1 MTIDPCSTSNRKI
14 LGEISSNDLR
24 VRQPHQLAEV
34 IAAKR
39 EAAIREAWVNQANSD
54 RALREKITGR
64 VLVLTMLQTIATIA
78 VVAAAGAGALT
89 LPADFY
95 KFGLPSMSAVS
106 GLALVITKYLFDR
119 DLRQNLDEMMK
130 SGSQRGG
137 KTPHE

>member
-1 MTIDPCSTSNRKI
+1 M
-14 LGEISSNDLR
+14 
-24 VRQPHQLAEV
+24 AEV

-119 DLRQNLDEMMK
+119 DSRQNLDEMMK